1 MRQLS
6 ASEKLA
12 AVREVINKK
21 RKLSSVAQKYNCS
34 RQSLHTWLN
43 RYKAFPLKG
52 KYILES
58 KYRRGNRHY
67 KKLSWKIEKVVLDFV
82 VKNPSL
88 SLRRLTREVNNLGY
102 KVSLKGVYG
111 ILARHNLRTSGL
123 RHNFSILHPVRTLFS
138 HEFSPAYRVKAVEEY
153 IEESRPISEICRRWK
168 VSRPTFYTWL
178 TSYKNAKAAGADV
191 VEALVSKHKKGLA
204 HHRSLGME
212 AEQVVL
218 KLASEKPEFSVHK
231 LYAQVPR
238 VEGRPIVGHHGIQ
251 NILER
256 NNLSSYSQR
265 LEYAQGQQLPEQLPV
280 PLEAPA
286 LPRGILIR
294 ILSPFATIPKF
305 VISTPITWPVAIP
318 FLLFVA
324 YILEIDKAFRPTI
337 FFPITALTFGL
348 LFFAYS
354 AKYYASL
361 VFVLRQ
367 GAKQND
373 GQVTASR
380 DQGTGDAA
388 SSVNSL
394 ASTFFSKIFKSK
406 KRVSIGLVED
416 LSKVEL
422 KTSPFVSV
430 HIPIYNEKRVVER
443 MIKACTSLKWEVRS
457 GKLDKEVGSASLASE
472 SRRANYEVV
481 IVDDSTDETTDLAKK
496 AMSEEGRQLV
506 LERADENLQIFL
518 SIPPKNSGKP
528 VIKLIH
534 RSTRAGFKGAALAKA
549 LENTDRRAEYILVF
563 DADFVPY
570 PDTIEQFVKY
580 FALVDASDT
589 GSSNSDPVSEK
600 EPNRVAAIQ
609 GYQWHV
615 LNKSENWITRGVR
628 SEYAGSYVV
637 ERSAIELYGG
647 LKMIA
652 GSVYAIRRDI
662 LDKFGWGTSIT
673 EDFELTMRLYS
684 QGYKVIYTPYIQAP
698 AEAVATVKRLIRQR
712 MRWAEGHS
720 FNIKKYLKDI
730 LRSPHLT
737 FSEKFEFAY
746 LAPYYLQAA
755 FFVVGTFAWFISEA
769 IFKVN
774 LPYWAVTLG
783 WSLVFTNMLALPL
796 MNVVGLFLEQSEER
810 DYLGALSFMI
820 LSYLVVPFQAYAAVK
835 GFMESEEGPWFRT
848 PKTGH
853 VTDMISRVRLGFWWR
868 SFGRFRIP
876 FGKPAT
882 VPASAF
888 SNSYESLAFLR
899 ITAQNTQLEAKNFR
913 RRQPFLSRSI
923 LALLLIATLTVSH
936 LALFVPQAYAT
947 NIGADY
953 GTHTD
958 VYCWATDDCKISY
971 RDVSNL
977 DLRMSDC
984 DNATCSSGNDRA
996 VDETGD
1002 VGWYTSIYCLSS
1014 TDCKISY
1021 FDNTNADLKFA
1032 DCDDSACS
1040 TKTLTTVDDS
1050 SSSIGWFTSIYCL
1063 SSTDC
1068 KIAYWDSTNND
1079 LKFVDCDDSACT
1091 SGNRTIT
1098 TVDSVTSANTGIDT
1112 SIYCL
1117 SSTDCKISYRD
1128 VTNADLMMADCD
1140 DSACTSGNRTMTT
1153 IALTVPEFIGFLVP
1167 VAPFLPKIVR
1177 KVRDRLHRWRRAK
1190 KLWWPKV

>member
-102 KVSLKGVYG
+102 KGSLKGVYG

-265 LEYAQGQQLPEQLPV
+265 LEYAQGQQLPEQLPI
-280 PLEAPA
+280 PAEAPA

-367 GAKQND
+367 GSKQD
-373 GQVTASR
+373 R
-380 DQGTGDAA
+380 DQGTKNSDQWK
-388 SSVNSL
+388 VNSRPG
-394 ASTFFSKIFKSK
+394 AESQSAQSTGTIFAIAIFKKMFNGK
-406 KRVSIGLVED
+406 KNFSVGLVED
-416 LSKVEL
+416 LSGVEL
-422 KTSPFVSV
+422 KSAPFVSV

-443 MIKACTSLKWEVRS
+443 MIKVCTAQEWFVA
-457 GKLDKEVGSASLASE
+457 GPVGSSSHSTSSSTVDPDLDSGDNDDLRALSGTPSAAATRNPE
-472 SRRANYEVV
+472 RSRRAAYELV
-481 IVDDSTDETTDLAKK
+481 IVDDSTDETTAIAKK
-496 AMSEEGRQLV
+496 VMSEEGRQLV
-506 LERADENLQIFL
+506 LEKADENLQIYS
-518 SIPPKNSGKP
+518 SIPPEGSGKP

-534 RSTRAGFKGAALAKA
+534 RSSRVGYKGAALREA
-549 LENTDRRAEYILVF
+549 LRVSDKRAEYILVF

-570 PDTIEQFVKY
+570 GDTIEQFVKY

-600 EPNRVAAIQ
+600 EPSRVGAVH

-615 LNKSENWITRGVR
+615 LNKSENRIKRGVR

-652 GSVYAIRRDI
+652 GLVYAIRRDI

-673 EDFELTMRLYS
+673 EDF
-684 QGYKVIYTPYIQAP
+684 
-698 AEAVATVKRLIRQR
+698 
-712 MRWAEGHS
+712 
-720 FNIKKYLKDI
+720 
-730 LRSPHLT
+730 
-737 FSEKFEFAY
+737 
-746 LAPYYLQAA
+746 
-755 FFVVGTFAWFISEA
+755 
-769 IFKVN
+769 
-774 LPYWAVTLG
+774 
-783 WSLVFTNMLALPL
+783 
-796 MNVVGLFLEQSEER
+796 
-810 DYLGALSFMI
+810 
-820 LSYLVVPFQAYAAVK
+820 
-835 GFMESEEGPWFRT
+835 
-848 PKTGH
+848 
-853 VTDMISRVRLGFWWR
+853 
-868 SFGRFRIP
+868 
-876 FGKPAT
+876 
-882 VPASAF
+882 
-888 SNSYESLAFLR
+888 
-899 ITAQNTQLEAKNFR
+899 
-913 RRQPFLSRSI
+913 
-923 LALLLIATLTVSH
+923 
-936 LALFVPQAYAT
+936 
-947 NIGADY
+947 
-953 GTHTD
+953 
-958 VYCWATDDCKISY
+958 
-971 RDVSNL
+971 
-977 DLRMSDC
+977 
-984 DNATCSSGNDRA
+984 
-996 VDETGD
+996 
-1002 VGWYTSIYCLSS
+1002 
-1014 TDCKISY
+1014 
-1021 FDNTNADLKFA
+1021 
-1032 DCDDSACS
+1032 
-1040 TKTLTTVDDS
+1040 
-1050 SSSIGWFTSIYCL
+1050 
-1063 SSTDC
+1063 
-1068 KIAYWDSTNND
+1068 
-1079 LKFVDCDDSACT
+1079 
-1091 SGNRTIT
+1091 
-1098 TVDSVTSANTGIDT
+1098 
-1112 SIYCL
+1112 
-1117 SSTDCKISYRD
+1117 
-1128 VTNADLMMADCD
+1128 
-1140 DSACTSGNRTMTT
+1140 
-1153 IALTVPEFIGFLVP
+1153 
-1167 VAPFLPKIVR
+1167 
-1177 KVRDRLHRWRRAK
+1177 
-1190 KLWWPKV
+1190 